1 MTTIAQ
7 LTEHTFR
14 HEYGRL
20 VAVLTRNLGIA
31 RLDEVEDAVQSALL
45 KAMHTWP
52 RQGMPNDPPG
62 WLYRTAR
69 HDLID
74 RFRRAQTWKNIQAD
88 LEYLHNDHLPSE
100 SSAMKVVHDDQLRML
115 FVSCHPSL
123 STEAQI
129 TFALKTL
136 CGFSVPEIAHALLS
150 SEASIHKR
158 LTRAKEALREQALDP
173 NDLNEANLTERLQSV
188 QTILYLLFNEGYN
201 SHHPDALIRLDL
213 CEEAV
218 RLTQFLL
225 HHPTTN
231 TPDSQALFALM
242 LLHAGR
248 FQARLNATGGLV
260 LLDEQ
265 DRSQWDWSLIKTGF
279 DWLERSAQGEVMTKY
294 HLEAAIAAQHC
305 QALSFDQTNWQ
316 YINELYDLLY
326 RMEPTAIHA
335 LNRSIA
341 LAYLSGPQAGIAW
354 LSKQHRDDAPPGY
367 HHWPAVLGELHRRQG
382 DMAKALTYF
391 DQALAMSPAPA
402 ERQFLEMRRQQ
413 CLEQESVPD
422 SPLPPGDRG
431 RG

>member
-1 MTTIAQ
+1 MPTVAE

-20 VAVLTRNLGIA
+20 VAVLTRNLGISQ
-31 RLDEVEDAVQSALL
+31 LDEVEDAVQTALM

-52 RQGMPNDPPG
+52 RQGTPSDPPG

-69 HDLID
+69 HHLID
-74 RFRRAQTWKNIQAD
+74 RLRRVKTWKNIQAD
-88 LEYLHNDHLPSE
+88 LTYLQRDE
-100 SSAMKVVHDDQLRML
+100 SLTPNMAGNIVQDDQLRML
-115 FVSCHPSL
+115 FVSCHPAL
-123 STEAQI
+123 RAEAQI

-136 CGFSVPEIAHALLS
+136 CGFSVPEIASALLV
-150 SEASIHKR
+150 SEASVQKR
-158 LTRAKEALREQALDP
+158 LTRAKEALREQSLDP
-173 NDLNEANLTERLQSV
+173 NELSESNLQERLQSV

-201 SHHPDALIRLDL
+201 SHQPDLLIRMDL

-225 HHPTTN
+225 DHPTTS

-248 FQARLNATGGLV
+248 FQARVNSTGGLV

-265 DRSQWDWSLIKTGF
+265 DRNQWDWSLIQIGF
-279 DWLERSAQGEVMTKY
+279 DWLTRSAMGNTISKY
-294 HLEAAIAAQHC
+294 HLEAAIAAEHC
-305 QALSFDQTNWQ
+305 KAVTFDQTNWQ
-316 YINELYDLLY
+316 NINQLYELLY

-341 LAYLSGPQAGIAW
+341 LAYLNGPHAGIAW
-354 LSKQHRDDAPPGY
+354 LSKNHPDDAPPGY

-382 DMAKALTYF
+382 QLKQALVYF
-391 DQALAMSPAPA
+391 DQALSMSPPSA
-402 ERQFLEMRRQQ
+402 EREFLEKRKRQ
-413 CLEQESVPD
+413 CE
-422 SPLPPGDRG
+422 
-431 RG
+431 